1 MPYVD
6 RDARNRVV
14 GKFYMQQYKNQEFLP
29 DEHPDLVFRETP
41 EEIAQKQEAKIDALD
56 RLIFELEF
64 NQENRLR
71 VLEGKSEISKSQ
83 YRDALIS
90 VYRTLNV

>member
-1 MPYVD
+1 MIFI
-6 RDARNRVV
+6 ARFPDGRVY
-14 GKFYMQQYKNQEFLP
+14 GKWTVQQFKGQESLP
-29 DEHPDLVFRETP
+29 EEHPDLVFRETP
-41 EEIAQKQEAKIDALD
+41 EEIAQKQDAKIDTLD

-71 VLEGKSEISKSQ
+71 ALEGKNPVSKAQ

-90 VYRTLNV
+90 VYRSL